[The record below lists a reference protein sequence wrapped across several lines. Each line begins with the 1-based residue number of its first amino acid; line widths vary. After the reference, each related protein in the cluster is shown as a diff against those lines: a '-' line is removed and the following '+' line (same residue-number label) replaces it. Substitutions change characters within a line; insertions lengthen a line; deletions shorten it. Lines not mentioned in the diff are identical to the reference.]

1 MSAYAI
7 KNDSGQYWTG
17 KKWAEL
23 RNAKEWATLTGASNA
38 AKIIAQNDT
47 AQTKLYI
54 IQTV

>member
-7 KNDSGQYWTG
+7 KNALGQFWTG

-23 RNAKEWATLTGASNA
+23 CNAKEWATLTGASNA

>member
-7 KNDSGQYWTG
+7 KNEAGQYWTC
-17 KKWAEL
+17 KKC
-23 RNAKEWATLTGASNA
+23 ATLAGESNA